1 MRYSARPST
10 AEGHYYR
17 LLCSNI
23 TIPRCCSGLRNSHR
37 RSSSSRY
44 AGMSPANCMRRTGPP
59 TLIRERGYTRPF
71 AGRCGRRY
79 ALPVDQ
85 RLKLLGN
92 LHIQLDDAFIAVALA
107 AIPASDRKET
117 IFLGVVEDREQL
129 AFGIDQH
136 GHGSVL
142 WKRPSRKNCS
152 TLSLDVTSAVV
163 ARSRSNA
170 SLCRF
175 SGDQTARSRNT

>member
-1 MRYSARPST
+1 MEIRRP
-10 AEGHYYR
+10 
-17 LLCSNI
+17 C
-23 TIPRCCSGLRNSHR
+23 
-37 RSSSSRY
+37 SSSSQTPSTVPALPSVRTTAFPTSSDCAFSNALRITDARSF
-44 AGMSPANCMRRTGPP
+44 AGMSPANCMRRTGPL
-59 TLIRERGYTRPF
+59 TLIRERGYTRSF

-92 LHIQLDDAFIAVALA
+92 LHIQIDDAFIAFALA

-136 GHGSVL
+136 RDGSVL
-142 WKRPSRKNCS
+142 WKRWSLRNCS
-152 TLSLDVTSAVV
+152 MLNLLAWMLLG
-163 ARSRSNA
+163 R
-170 SLCRF
+170 L
-175 SGDQTARSRNT
+175 